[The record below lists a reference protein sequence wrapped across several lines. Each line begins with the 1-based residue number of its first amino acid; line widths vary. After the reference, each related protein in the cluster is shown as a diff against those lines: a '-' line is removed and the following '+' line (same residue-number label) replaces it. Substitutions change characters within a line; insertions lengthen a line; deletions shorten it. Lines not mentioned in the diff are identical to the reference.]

1 MTAVGSIFKKT
12 EYDYSAFARGYSGVS
27 AIFAC
32 MEYITIIATAFGT
45 VIASVGGWELI
56 KWFLNRKSNK
66 RMAEAQADDSEF
78 SVLSKTNT
86 FLQEQLAKKE
96 ERFAEQTDRIRALT
110 NENIQLTG
118 KVARLEA
125 ERSMKLCEVRS
136 CPNRQPQSGY

>member
-1 MTAVGSIFKKT
+1 MLSQGH
-12 EYDYSAFARGYSGVS
+12 SGVS

-45 VIASVGGWELI
+45 GIGSIGGWELV

-66 RMAEAQADDSEF
+66 RMAEAKADDSEF

-96 ERFAEQTDRIRALT
+96 ERFVEQTDRIRALT
-110 NENIQLTG
+110 SENIQLTG
-118 KVARLEA
+118 RVARLEA
-125 ERSMKLCEVRS
+125 ERCMKLCEVRN